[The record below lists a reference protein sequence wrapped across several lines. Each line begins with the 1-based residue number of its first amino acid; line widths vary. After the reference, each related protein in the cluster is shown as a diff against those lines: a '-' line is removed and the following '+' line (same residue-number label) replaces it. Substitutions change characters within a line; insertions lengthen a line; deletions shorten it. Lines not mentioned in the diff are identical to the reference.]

1 MPTPLPP
8 LERRRADTIFFTTTA
23 VLMLLIVLVGFSHT
37 YFSKGAV
44 FAHLPSL
51 LVHFHGAV
59 FTSWILLFV
68 VQTCLVSSGNV
79 RLHRKLG
86 VLGGVIAVLMVIL
99 GTLVP
104 FGTLRRGAVLPS
116 FFTPASFLW
125 GNVLGIWLTGI
136 LIGIA
141 IWQRKNS
148 RLHKRLMFIANVTLM
163 GPALS
168 RMLIFYPFAG
178 RHPFVIMVVIPGTLL
193 VGLLALDLYTWRRP
207 LVVTLIGFVLYF
219 GFDFV
224 LDPLIKMHWA
234 QQVTLWAQTHSLI
247 G

>member
-8 LERRRADTIFFTTTA
+8 LERRRADNIFFTTTA
-23 VLMLLIVLVGFSHT
+23 FLMLLIVVVGFSHT

-59 FTSWILLFV
+59 FSSWIVLFV
-68 VQTCLVSSGNV
+68 VQTCLISASNY

-86 VLGGVIAVLMVIL
+86 VLGGVLAVLMVIL

-104 FGTLRRGAVLPS
+104 FGTLRRGAHLPS

-125 GNVLGIWLTGI
+125 GNVLGIWLTGAI
-136 LIGIA
+136 IAVA
-141 IWQRKNS
+141 IWQRRNGP
-148 RLHKRLMFIANVTLM
+148 LHKRLMFIANVTLM

-168 RMLIFYPFAG
+168 RMLLFYPIAG
-178 RHPFVIMVVIPGTLL
+178 RHPVMVMIVVPALLL
-193 VGLLALDLYTWRRP
+193 VGLLALDLYTWRKP
-207 LVVTLIGFVLYF
+207 LLVTIFGLVIYF
-219 GFDFV
+219 GFDPVVDVFLKTNV
-224 LDPLIKMHWA
+224 A
-234 QQVTLWAQTHSLI
+234 QQVTLWAQHHP
-247 G
+247 